1 MKRSLESLLQDYLDG
16 DLDGDLDGAAR
27 ASVEER
33 LARDPA
39 ARARLDEMRAARE
52 ALGMLRT
59 RKPPPPP
66 LEHIQTRIAAVGFAP
81 RPALPLDGEG
91 TRFYRR
97 MALAATAL
105 LAVTIGLWS
114 FDKLGPG
121 EPAPAAEAGP
131 QAPSAGTS
139 RDLHMVVEFGRDEN
153 GITADRWLRELER
166 VGIRPSDVKP
176 SDLEYSPY
184 GHVLPIGADD

>member
-1 MKRSLESLLQDYLDG
+1 MKRSLESLLHDYLAG
-16 DLDGDLDGAAR
+16 DLDSDVDGAAR

-39 ARARLDEMRAARE
+39 ARARLEELRAARD
-52 ALGMLRT
+52 ALGTLRART
-59 RKPPPPP
+59 APPPP
-66 LEHIQTRIAAVGFAP
+66 LEHIQARIAVLGFAP

-114 FDKLGPG
+114 LDKLGPA
-121 EPAPAAEAGP
+121 EPAPAAGAGP
-131 QAPSAGTS
+131 AAPPSATS

-166 VGIRPSDVKP
+166 VGIRPSDFTP
-176 SDLEYSPY
+176 ADLEYSPY